1 MDEQTHLAEHME
13 ATTCAEAYGDNV
25 LITTIDHRGRQLA
38 QVLIQAEDAGELP
51 DILGSK
57 LNTSRD

>member
-1 MDEQTHLAEHME
+1 MDERTHLGDRIE

-57 LNTSRD
+57 LNTPCD